1 MSQSN
6 DFVSYV
12 FSIIASDKGARADF
26 RRADNDAYEW
36 RIWPYLSRFI
46 ADLDEDVYRRRVY
59 ALIGSAIAKSRSDED
74 GQVPFGMAFRKLS
87 KDNGGAG
94 KDRFPPRLMRIL
106 SADGMEE
113 LIDISRPLLS
123 YMCSEGIRLDF
134 SRLLDDFLS
143 FRFPVARQKVKAR
156 WAQEYLSV
164 RDGEE

>member
-1 MSQSN
+1 MQAAGLGGKMSQSN

-87 KDNGGAG
+87 KDNGGTG
-94 KDRFPPRLMRIL
+94 KRLSLTTRQLSPTKCRTLVCAPP
-106 SADGMEE
+106 E
-113 LIDISRPLLS
+113 
-123 YMCSEGIRLDF
+123 
-134 SRLLDDFLS
+134 
-143 FRFPVARQKVKAR
+143 Q
-156 WAQEYLSV
+156 
-164 RDGEE
+164 